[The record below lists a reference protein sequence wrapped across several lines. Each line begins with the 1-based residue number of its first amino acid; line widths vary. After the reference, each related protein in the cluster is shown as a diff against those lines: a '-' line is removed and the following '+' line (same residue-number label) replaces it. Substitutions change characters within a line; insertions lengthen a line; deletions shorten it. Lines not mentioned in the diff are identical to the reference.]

1 MVHTDI
7 HGVGAIEPT
16 ETDAVEYRLDDQ
28 LAYVTLTRPERL
40 NAVTAELYGGI
51 CGALASAS
59 ADEARAVVL
68 EGEGRAFCVGADM
81 KNHDEADR
89 TAAEKRRYAWA
100 AQHACRRVQLH
111 EQPVVAK
118 VQGYAIGA
126 GAELALSADLVV
138 MAADAEIRFP
148 ETSIG
153 TFVGGGVTY
162 TLPQRVGV
170 ATAKRL
176 LLTAATVDAETAA
189 DLGLVDDVV
198 PADELD
204 EAVVRLA
211 TEIAENAPISVAQVK
226 ELLNGWPVD
235 PSLAMTAEVEALLTC
250 MESRD
255 WREGVE
261 AFADEREPV
270 FEGR

>member
-1 MVHTDI
+1 MEHTDI
-7 HGVGAIEPT
+7 HGVNAIEPN
-16 ETDAVEYRLDDQ
+16 ETDAVAYSLDNEI
-28 LAYVTLTRPERL
+28 AYLTLTRPDRL
-40 NAVTAELYGGI
+40 NAVTAELYGAIRGS
-51 CGALASAS
+51 LTKAS

-81 KNHDEADR
+81 KNHDETER
-89 TAAEKRRYAWA
+89 TAEEKRRYAWA

-138 MAADAEIRFP
+138 MGANAEIRFP

-162 TLPQRVGV
+162 TLPQRVGL

-176 LLTAATVDAETAA
+176 LLTAATVDAEAA
-189 DLGLVDDVV
+189 VDMGLVDHVS
-198 PADELD
+198 PSEELD
-204 EAVVRLA
+204 DAVTQLA
-211 TEIAENAPISVAQVK
+211 TEISENAPIPVAKVK
-226 ELLNGWPVD
+226 ELLNRWPVD
-235 PSLAMTAEVEALLTC
+235 PSVAMTAEVEALLAC

-255 WREGVE
+255 WREGVD
-261 AFADEREPV
+261 AFAEEREPD